1 MKKDPMM
8 SSVSLVYL
16 VSSGAH
22 SSLAVA
28 MTATGSDARRRAT
41 AHEWLRRGVGGGFL
55 SSELPIRLR
64 PLLPVL
70 RLFSGASRLAAG
82 PSVYMSVLLHPCAPP
97 PVASDERLRL

>member
-1 MKKDPMM
+1 MM

-64 PLLPVL
+64 LLLPVL
-70 RLFSGASRLAAG
+70 RLFSGASRFHRRPKRIHERTSSPLR
-82 PSVYMSVLLHPCAPP
+82 PP

>member
-16 VSSGAH
+16 VSSGAHPH

-41 AHEWLRRGVGGGFL
+41 AHEWLRRAVGGGFL

-82 PSVYMSVLLHPCAPP
+82 PSVYMSVLLHPCVPP
-97 PVASDERLRL
+97 SRRFR